1 MVVSWSNKFFV
12 RQTVHSH
19 SFPLRFDTQPTH
31 FQRRI
36 FCARNSIN
44 ARPCVYLQRS
54 EGGRHVPRWNGRKE
68 GKGKNSQNTKEP
80 SNVVSRGLKNIDIRM
95 EHLCNFFASL
105 YLLLSRNLQRSMV
118 KRKQREINKGF
129 VLFLFERAV
138 CVDWY

>member
-54 EGGRHVPRWNGRKE
+54 EGGRHAPRWNGRKAR
-68 GKGKNSQNTKEP
+68 KVKIHKTQKNHRTWT
-80 SNVVSRGLKNIDIRM
+80 LKNIDIRM
-95 EHLCNFFASL
+95 EHLCNFLHRFTCC
-105 YLLLSRNLQRSMV
+105 YLAICNDPWWKGN

-129 VLFLFERAV
+129 VLFLKAV